1 MLQFDLEQ
9 QIMNCWGVVDDI
21 QGLLKLED
29 LRSMTVDEH
38 QNYLIGLA
46 TIYQV
51 KFELLQDMFERFI
64 AEHYAAQNA
73 RKEPSTESDSQFPDT
88 ATWKW
93 PELDLDL
100 DENPSY

>member
-38 QNYLIGLA
+38 QNYLLGLA

-51 KFELLQDMFERFI
+51 KFELLQDLFERFM
-64 AEHYAAQNA
+64 AEHYQGKKADA
-73 RKEPSTESDSQFPDT
+73 EPEFDFGS
-88 ATWKW
+88 
-93 PELDLDL
+93 
-100 DENPSY
+100 ENPSY

>member
-21 QGLLKLED
+21 KGLLQMDD

-38 QNYLIGLA
+38 QNYLLGLT

-51 KFELLQDMFERFI
+51 KFELLQDLFERFM
-64 AEHYAAQNA
+64 AEHYNA
-73 RKEPSTESDSQFPDT
+73 TKVTKEPEFDFGG
-88 ATWKW
+88 
-93 PELDLDL
+93 
-100 DENPSY
+100 ENPSY